1 MKRRIN
7 LVLMVAV
14 LFGLVAAYGTYQYL
28 KHMENMY
35 KSSEN
40 FVKVA
45 VAKVRIPARQVIGE
59 QMVEIKEM
67 PANYIGPSV
76 IGRKEE
82 VVGKIARSEIYPGEQ
97 IIKNK
102 VASPQ
107 DPGEG
112 LAMLVEPGRRAMTV
126 AVNDV
131 SGVAGLLKPGD
142 HVDIL
147 ATVSVNKDTPI
158 TSLIVQ
164 NVRVLAVNKAMA
176 AEADAKQPQNGTL
189 TLSVDPVEAQ
199 QLTLATEKGS
209 IRALLRTPTDS
220 ARLSVPSTNMNHLV
234 R

>member
-7 LVLMVAV
+7 LILIVAI
-14 LFGLVAAYGTYQYL
+14 LFGLAAAYGTYQYL
-28 KHMENMY
+28 KYMEKTY

-40 FVKVA
+40 FAKVA

-59 QMVEIKEM
+59 QMVEIKEI
-67 PANYIGPSV
+67 PANYAGPSV
-76 IGRKEE
+76 IGKKEE
-82 VVGKIARSEIYPGEQ
+82 VVGKVARGEIYPGEQ
-97 IIKNK
+97 IIKDK
-102 VASPQ
+102 VAAPQ

-112 LAMLVEPGRRAMTV
+112 LAMIVEPGRRAITV

-131 SGVAGLLKPGD
+131 TGVAGLLKPGD

-147 ATVSVNKDTPI
+147 GTVSVNKDTAI

-164 NVRVLAVNKAMA
+164 NIKVLAVNKAMA
-176 AEADAKQPQNGTL
+176 AGADAKQPQTGTL

-199 QLTLATEKGS
+199 QLTLATERGS
-209 IRALLRTPTDS
+209 IRVLLRTPSDG
-220 ARLSVPSTNMNHLV
+220 ARVNVPSTNMNHLV